1 MKKSIVWIAVMLFLA
16 ACDSSAPKEGAVAPK
31 DSAVFS
37 EALPESEGEQL
48 YLDMKCPACHG
59 YQGSGDG
66 FLSIGLQPKPLD
78 FSSAEVMETLSD
90 DQLKEAI
97 YTGKNTGMPG
107 YPQFTDHQVEEL
119 VRYIRS
125 LAQSPSN

>member
-1 MKKSIVWIAVMLFLA
+1 MKKAFVCIALMLFLA
-16 ACDSSAPKEGAVAPK
+16 ACDSSAPKDSK
-31 DSAVFS
+31 DSVVFS

-48 YLDMKCPACHG
+48 YLDMKCPTCHG

-66 FLSIGLQPKPLD
+66 FLSVGLQPKPVD
-78 FSSAEVMETLSD
+78 FSSAEAMGTFTD

-97 YTGKNTGMPG
+97 YTGKNMAMPG
-107 YPQFTDHQVEEL
+107 YPQFTDHQVTEL

-125 LAQSPSN
+125 LAQSPPN